1 MKPNDMTVPHL
12 ALDSFLPYKLVHTAE
27 LVADSLAAR
36 YEAEFGLSRPEWRV
50 LASLGARDGVRAK
63 DLAAETRLDKVKV
76 SRLLTR
82 LEQHQLVE
90 RRACQGDQRAA
101 LIHLTDKGRAQYQT
115 IIPKVLEW
123 EKAMLEG
130 LSAAQYQALYQ
141 ALDALQH
148 RVHELD
154 QTGREEASI

>member
-1 MKPNDMTVPHL
+1 MKLTDMTLPHL

-50 LASLGARDGVRAK
+50 LASLGARDGVMAK

-101 LIHLTDKGRAQYQT
+101 LVHLTDKGRTHYQT
-115 IIPKVLEW
+115 IVPKVLEW
-123 EKAMLEG
+123 ETAMLEG

-148 RVHELD
+148 RVLELA
-154 QTGREEASI
+154 QTDNDAASV